1 MDVPSSLVS
10 WARFVE
16 MRERRQQ
23 LAATAPPQP
32 DGNADLIHNRG
43 RVLLFDGMIRV
54 EGDPSTSIVDT
65 PRPHGSAGR

>member
-1 MDVPSSLVS
+1 MDVPSPLVS

-23 LAATAPPQP
+23 LAAAAPPQL
-32 DGNADLIHNRG
+32 DDNADVLQSRG

-54 EGDPSTSIVDT
+54 EGDPSTAIIDT

>member
-10 WARFVE
+10 WARFLE

-23 LAATAPPQP
+23 LAANAPPQP
-32 DGNADLIHNRG
+32 DDTADLFPSRG

-54 EGDPSTSIVDT
+54 EGDPSAAIVDT